1 MADPK
6 NKGKKLPPPKK
17 EEKKGPGPSPAAT
30 PIPEEPKVEEPPMD
44 EIMQAIHQK
53 PPVDADGS
61 KVLRDG
67 LIIGHDEVDGMISR
81 AMQRMFLWISSHK
94 YATLQF
100 NEKDSK
106 ELIFNSIKEL
116 DENLRQQ
123 WPRKGK
129 LEVEVY

>member
-1 MADPK
+1 MQ
-6 NKGKKLPPPKK
+6 
-17 EEKKGPGPSPAAT
+17 EEQ
-30 PIPEEPKVEEPPMD
+30 KVEEPPMD

-53 PPVDADGS
+53 PPQDADGN

-67 LIIGHDEVDGMISR
+67 LRMSVEETEGMISR

-94 YATLQF
+94 YATMSF

-116 DENLRQQ
+116 DENLR
-123 WPRKGK
+123 
-129 LEVEVY
+129 